1 VIYRLFRLK
10 SIIKPDSNHSQKG
23 LMMSNSFQGRLLDI
37 HAVKHLTGYK
47 ATGSIYNLMNGA
59 DFPRPVSIGRTK
71 RWLEDEVRG
80 WIQARIEESR
90 A

>member
-1 VIYRLFRLK
+1 
-10 SIIKPDSNHSQKG
+10 
-23 LMMSNSFQGRLLDI
+23 MMSKSFHGRLLDI
-37 HAVKHLTGYK
+37 HAVKSLTGYK

-59 DFPRPVSIGRTK
+59 DFPRPIAIGRTK
-71 RWLEDEVRG
+71 RWLENEVTA